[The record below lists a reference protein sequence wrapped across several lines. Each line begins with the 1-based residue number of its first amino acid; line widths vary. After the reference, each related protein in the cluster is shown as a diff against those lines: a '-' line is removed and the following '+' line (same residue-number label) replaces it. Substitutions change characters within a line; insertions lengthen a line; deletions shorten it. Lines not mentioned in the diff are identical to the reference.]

1 MIYGLPNGPW
11 GFDATGTPANMFYSN
26 APYFTFGADPYAA
39 TVGNNASGTTSIPFV
54 PLIFAEG
61 PSLWADSML
70 SAGAL
75 SAGLRCDTG
84 FYYC

>member
-1 MIYGLPNGPW
+1 MTMGLPIGPW
-11 GFDATGTPANMFYSN
+11 SFNNGVPQHTFYSDAT
-26 APYFTFGADPYAA
+26 YFSFGGWPNTA

-54 PLIFAEG
+54 PLIFSEG

-70 SAGAL
+70 SAGSL

-84 FYYC
+84 YYYI